1 MTRSERMEEG
11 NMVRYRDINLGILG
25 PYKNGLIT
33 GITSSGKLALVKWPT
48 LDSPVVEFIPN
59 LEPMPQTRE

>member
-1 MTRSERMEEG
+1 MTNSVKLEEG
-11 NMVRYRDINLGILG
+11 NRVRYRDINLGILG

-48 LDSPVVEFIPN
+48 VDSPIAEFIPN
-59 LEPMPQTRE
+59 LEPMPLI